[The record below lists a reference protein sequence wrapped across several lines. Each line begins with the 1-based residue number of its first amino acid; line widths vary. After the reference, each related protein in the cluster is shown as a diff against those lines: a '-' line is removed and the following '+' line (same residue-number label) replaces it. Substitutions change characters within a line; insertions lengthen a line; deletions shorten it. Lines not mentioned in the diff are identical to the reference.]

1 MKIFT
6 SLAVAALVALSLQ
19 ACKTAQQV
27 RESEPT
33 SVISYEV
40 GRSEIAN
47 CTLKRYREAA
57 AKRFNNGGGQAFQQ
71 QCGLRHG
78 TRKKSRENF
87 GLLWRQL

>member
-47 CTLKRYREAA
+47 
-57 AKRFNNGGGQAFQQ
+57 
-71 QCGLRHG
+71 
-78 TRKKSRENF
+78 
-87 GLLWRQL
+87 